1 MYISSE
7 SAIKQAPR
15 AWYGNISEVLTHSCY
30 SIPPANTSLF
40 VKVVGMKLDI
50 VLVYVDDLILTG
62 DYEEEILLTK
72 KNLSVRFQMKKLG
85 QLNHF
90 SWLGG

>member
-1 MYISSE
+1 M
-7 SAIKQAPR
+7 
-15 AWYGNISEVLTHSCY
+15 
-30 SIPPANTSLF
+30 
-40 VKVVGMKLDI
+40 KVVGKKLALM
-50 VLVYVDDLILTG
+50 LVYVDDLILTG